1 MLPNTKQCR
10 KCRRVKSFLEFSYS
24 AKSSDGLQSY
34 CKDCNRL
41 SVNLRNKQ
49 NPRQHKNR
57 NLKTKYGIDH
67 FQFDIK
73 LAAQN
78 NCCGLCNKPF
88 TLENSPVVDH
98 DHKTGLIRGLLCYR
112 CNKGIG
118 VFRDDH
124 QRLRNAASYVASNW
138 STHEWCVPEAYKH
151 GVRRRHRKRKV

>member
-98 DHKTGLIRGLLCYR
+98 DHKTGRVRALLHGT
-112 CNKGIG
+112 CN
-118 VFRDDH
+118 
-124 QRLRNAASYVASNW
+124 RLLGMC
-138 STHEWCVPEAYKH
+138 HEDVVYLQQMIDYLNQHKP
-151 GVRRRHRKRKV
+151 R